1 MAAAAEKQGD
11 GVFERLKQA
20 CPEDWG
26 AYTGHA
32 FVRGLGDG
40 SLAEPCFRWYLAQDY
55 LFLIHF
61 ARAYALAAFKSDNLD
76 DLRQATATLD
86 ALINSEMQ
94 LHLKYCAGWGL
105 SEGEMAALPEA
116 EQNLAYTRYVLER
129 GLAGDLLDLLV
140 ALAPCVL
147 GYGEIGRA
155 LLADPSTRLEDNPYL
170 DWIEVYGGGEY
181 QEVAAAARAQLERVA
196 RARLGDDPSASPRW
210 PALAATFRSATRLE
224 VGFWDMGLA
233 PPAAFGGA

>member
-1 MAAAAEKQGD
+1 MAAAAPRAD
-11 GVFERLKQA
+11 GVFEGLKA
-20 CPEDWG
+20 TCPEDWT

-32 FVRGLGDG
+32 VGSGHGDG
-40 SLAEPCFRWYLAQDY
+40 SQAETCFSWDLAQDY

-61 ARAYALAAFKSDNLD
+61 ARAYALAAFKSDTLED
-76 DLRQATATLD
+76 IRQATATLD
-86 ALINSEMQ
+86 ALINGEMQ

-105 SEGEMAALPEA
+105 TERDMAALPEA

-129 GLAGDLLDLLV
+129 GLSGDLLDLLV

-147 GYGEIGRA
+147 GYGEIGRT
-155 LLADPSTRLEDNPYL
+155 LLADPATRLEGNPFR
-170 DWIEVYGGGEY
+170 DWIEVYGGEEY
-181 QEVAAAARAQLERVA
+181 QEVAAAALAQLERVA
-196 RARLGDDPSASPRW
+196 RARLGATPADSPRW

-233 PPAAFGGA
+233 PPVGFGGT

>member
-1 MAAAAEKQGD
+1 MTAASDAD
-11 GVFERLKQA
+11 GVFERLKA
-20 CPEDWG
+20 TCPEAW
-26 AYTGHA
+26 AASTGHA

-76 DLRQATATLD
+76 DLRQASATLD
-86 ALINSEMQ
+86 ALINGEMQ

-105 SEGEMAALPEA
+105 TERDMAALPEA

-129 GLAGDLLDLLV
+129 GLSGDLLDLLV

-147 GYGEIGRA
+147 GYGEIGQA
-155 LLADPSTRLEDNPYL
+155 LLADPATRLEDNPYR
-170 DWIEVYGGGEY
+170 DWIEVYGGSEY
-181 QEVAAAARAQLERVA
+181 QEVATAAQAQLERVA
-196 RARLGDDPSASPRW
+196 QDRLGTEPAASPRW
-210 PALAATFRSATRLE
+210 PSLAATFGGATRLE

-233 PPAAFGGA
+233 PPAGFGGT

>member
-1 MAAAAEKQGD
+1 MVASASEAD
-11 GVFERLKQA
+11 GVFERLKA
-20 CPEDWG
+20 TCPEDWA

-32 FVRGLGDG
+32 FVRNLGDG
-40 SLAEPCFRWYLAQDY
+40 TLAEPCFRWYLAQDY

-61 ARAYALAAFKSDNLD
+61 ARAYALAAFKSDTLED
-76 DLRQATATLD
+76 IRQATATLD
-86 ALINSEMQ
+86 ALINGEMQ

-105 SEGEMAALPEA
+105 TERDMAALPEA

-129 GLAGDLLDLLV
+129 GLSGDLLDLLV

-155 LLADPSTRLEDNPYL
+155 LLADPTTRLEDNPYL

-181 QEVAAAARAQLERVA
+181 QEVAAAAQAQLERVA
-196 RARLGDDPSASPRW
+196 RARLGPDPTASPRW
-210 PALAATFRSATRLE
+210 PGLTATFGSATRLE

-233 PPAAFGGA
+233 PPAGFGDA

>member
-1 MAAAAEKQGD
+1 MAAAAPRAD
-11 GVFERLKQA
+11 GVFEDLKA
-20 CPEDWG
+20 TCPEDWT

-40 SLAEPCFRWYLAQDY
+40 SLAESCFRWYLAQDY

-61 ARAYALAAFKSDNLD
+61 ARAYALAAFKSDTLED
-76 DLRQATATLD
+76 IRQATATLD
-86 ALINSEMQ
+86 ALINGEMQ

-105 SEGEMAALPEA
+105 TERDMAALPEA

-129 GLAGDLLDLLV
+129 GLSGDLLDLLV

-155 LLADPSTRLEDNPYL
+155 LLADPATRLEDNPYR
-170 DWIEVYGGGEY
+170 DWIEVYGGEEY
-181 QEVAAAARAQLERVA
+181 QEVAAAALAQLERVA
-196 RARLGDDPSASPRW
+196 RARLGAAPADSPRW
-210 PALAATFRSATRLE
+210 PALAATFGSATRLE

-233 PPAAFGGA
+233 PPDGFGGT

>member
-1 MAAAAEKQGD
+1 MTAAAGEAE

-20 CPEDWG
+20 CPQDWA
-26 AYTGHA
+26 AYTGHD
-32 FVRGLGDG
+32 FVRGLAEG
-40 SLAEPCFRWYLAQDY
+40 SLPETCFRWYLAQDY
-55 LFLIHF
+55 LFLINF
-61 ARAYALAAFKSDNLD
+61 ARAYALAAFKSDSLD

-105 SEGEMAALPEA
+105 SERDMAALPEA

-147 GYGEIGRA
+147 GYGEIGRR
-155 LLADPSTRLEDNPYL
+155 LLADPATRLDDNPYL
-170 DWIEVYGGGEY
+170 DWIEVYGGSEY
-181 QEVAAAARAQLERVA
+181 QEVAAASLAQLERVA
-196 RARLGDDPSASPRW
+196 RARLGAEPAASPRW

-233 PPAAFGGA
+233 PPAAFGDA

>member
-1 MAAAAEKQGD
+1 MAAAARGAD
-11 GVFERLKQA
+11 GVFQGLKA
-20 CPEDWG
+20 TCPEDWT

-32 FVRGLGDG
+32 FVRALGDG

-61 ARAYALAAFKSDNLD
+61 ARAYALAAFKSDTLED
-76 DLRQATATLD
+76 IRQATATLD
-86 ALINSEMQ
+86 ALINGEMQ

-105 SEGEMAALPEA
+105 TERDMAALPEA

-129 GLAGDLLDLLV
+129 GLSGDLLDLLV

-155 LLADPSTRLEDNPYL
+155 LRADPATRLEGNRYR
-170 DWIEVYGGGEY
+170 DWIEVYGGSEY
-181 QEVAAAARAQLERVA
+181 QEVAEAAQAQLERVA
-196 RARLGDDPSASPRW
+196 RARLGADPAASPRW
-210 PALAATFRSATRLE
+210 PALSATFRSATRLE
-224 VGFWDMGLA
+224 VGFWDMGLS
-233 PPAAFGGA
+233 PPAGFGGT

>member
-1 MAAAAEKQGD
+1 MTAASDAD
-11 GVFERLKQA
+11 GVFERLKA
-20 CPEDWG
+20 TCPEAWA

-76 DLRQATATLD
+76 DLRQASATLD
-86 ALINSEMQ
+86 ALINGEMQ

-105 SEGEMAALPEA
+105 TERDMAALPEA

-129 GLAGDLLDLLV
+129 GLSGDLLDLLV

-147 GYGEIGRA
+147 GYGEIGQA
-155 LLADPSTRLEDNPYL
+155 LLADPATRLEDNPYR
-170 DWIEVYGGGEY
+170 DWIEVYGGSEY
-181 QEVAAAARAQLERVA
+181 QEVATAAQAQLERVA
-196 RARLGDDPSASPRW
+196 QDRLGTEPAASPRW
-210 PALAATFRSATRLE
+210 PSLAATFGSATRLE

-233 PPAAFGGA
+233 PPAGFGGT